1 MVDGASGGRWT
12 YLGELRRRSCGLGK
26 QIGGGTVEP
35 WQERDLK
42 TVVAWTME
50 WRQERERESGERM
63 KSVKVKGSHGFS
75 ISREKTKRFQHSC
88 WSS

>member
-1 MVDGASGGRWT
+1 MVDGAAGGRWT

-50 WRQERERESGERM
+50 WRQERVREWRKDEISEGEGESR
-63 KSVKVKGSHGFS
+63 VLNF
-75 ISREKTKRFQHSC
+75 SRED
-88 WSS
+88 